1 MELMSAEELYEISCI
16 SQKKEESIADR
27 LLRAARNGSV
37 ELLVDSLD
45 EATIKKLE
53 DKGFVV
59 REIYFYISEA
69 YYRFRICWGKDALDV
84 ADKMAE
90 ETTERYTHKGMFSK
104 LMETVND

>member
-16 SQKKEESIADR
+16 SQKKEESIADK
-27 LLRAARNGSV
+27 LLRAARTGSV

-69 YYRFRICWGKDALDV
+69 YYRFRICWGK
-84 ADKMAE
+84 
-90 ETTERYTHKGMFSK
+90 
-104 LMETVND
+104 N

>member
-1 MELMSAEELYEISCI
+1 MYLT
-16 SQKKEESIADR
+16 KKEESIADT

-53 DKGFVV
+53 AKGFVV

-69 YYRFRICWGKDALDV
+69 HYEYRICWGREAL
-84 ADKMAE
+84 
-90 ETTERYTHKGMFSK
+90 
-104 LMETVND
+104 ETVND

>member
-16 SQKKEESIADR
+16 PQKKEESIADR

-53 DKGFVV
+53 ATGFVV

-90 ETTERYTHKGMFSK
+90 ETTERYTYKGMFSK